1 MDKGHQRIVEKEGVH
16 LLSDGH
22 GELRAML
29 RRDPVSKK
37 HLFYFVKEGTCDDM
51 AEFIKT
57 EPVREMKKEE

>member
-1 MDKGHQRIVEKEGVH
+1 MKKDKEKIIEKEGVFMI
-16 LLSDGH
+16 SNGE
-22 GELRAML
+22 GELKAMI

-57 EPVREMKKEE
+57 EPIKDDNK